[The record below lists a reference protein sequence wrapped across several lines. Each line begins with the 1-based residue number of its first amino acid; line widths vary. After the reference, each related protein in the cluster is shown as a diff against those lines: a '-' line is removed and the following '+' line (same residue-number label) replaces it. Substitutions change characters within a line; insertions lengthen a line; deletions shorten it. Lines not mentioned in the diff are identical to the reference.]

1 MLFEQRADWSISAG
15 YVYNFAQTVSDGES
29 TFPKIYKKILSRDT
43 DLLFVES
50 FSPENALVY
59 YLFLFHYLFFFCY
72 LFLDPPGGISK
83 HTKGLHT
90 LPNSPREKPPQNKL
104 RSEIW
109 AGHF

>member
-72 LFLDPPGGISK
+72 LFLDPPGGMSK
-83 HTKGLHT
+83 HKRPSHFTKL
-90 LPNSPREKPPQNKL
+90 SSRETAP
-104 RSEIW
+104 E
-109 AGHF
+109 